1 MKFSYH
7 CVTSTVSHAVKYSLD
22 SPSGLRHLF
31 FQLQSVRGWQ
41 LSAESLSGMT
51 FVVTALDSPS
61 LCLFLG
67 EPECI
72 PNEHPAHKFRFKIC
86 FLEA

>member
-1 MKFSYH
+1 MENLVTIV
-7 CVTSTVSHAVKYSLD
+7 VTSTVSHAVRYSLD

-31 FQLQSVRGWQ
+31 LQLQSVRGWQ

-51 FVVTALDSPS
+51 FAVTALDSPS

-72 PNEHPAHKFRFKIC
+72 PNEHPA
-86 FLEA
+86 